1 MNDFA
6 KLHTFESTRE
16 CRSQGNRF
24 VHLKH
29 SKFHNRSV
37 TSIDFLFILKNY
49 LDHVRHIARKTVNE
63 IFINFATLARVIQL
77 ASSNR
82 NLKHSRE
89 LQSNKP
95 VA

>member
-49 LDHVRHIARKTVNE
+49 LDHVRSIARKNSE
-63 IFINFATLARVIQL
+63 RNIYKFRYL
-77 ASSNR
+77 SS
-82 NLKHSRE
+82 SYPISE
-89 LQSNKP
+89 QQSKFEAFP
-95 VA
+95 RTPI